1 MADTYAT
8 FMDGLKL
15 AIWQQIAPHIN
26 TLPQVQTMEVKVDL
40 YSALEGKADSGAR
53 SSGGKGGHGGGGE
66 CFSRQMDKRG
76 VVEES
81 PKPNST
87 MTIAK
92 GKKLKELQKRSER
105 RPKTEESEAST
116 QRG

>member
-1 MADTYAT
+1 MFLSCFFPVPVFSRSLPGTSLITT
-8 FMDGLKL
+8 F
-15 AIWQQIAPHIN
+15 
-26 TLPQVQTMEVKVDL
+26 PQVQTMAVKVDL

-53 SSGGKGGHGGGGE
+53 SSGGKGGHGGGGGGGGGG
-66 CFSRQMDKRG
+66 FSRQTDKLG

-92 GKKLKELQKRSER
+92 GKKLKELQKKS
-105 RPKTEESEAST
+105 
-116 QRG
+116 